1 MLWLNFST
9 SETDLVV
16 CSLLKKGPGWGG
28 QLSCLL
34 AAKDRPPKWRVPL
47 DSWEGERGMG
57 GSQVIMG
64 MVEGLWD
71 QAEGLEGASWGSL
84 PNSSCS

>member
-1 MLWLNFST
+1 
-9 SETDLVV
+9 
-16 CSLLKKGPGWGG
+16 
-28 QLSCLL
+28 
-34 AAKDRPPKWRVPL
+34 
-47 DSWEGERGMG
+47 MG